1 MKKLPWYF
9 LFVKLYYIMIKDKDT
24 LKYFIPL
31 VLITL
36 AVLSITYS
44 HHNGLIIDC
53 GREAYYPQEILN
65 GKVLYKD
72 LFNIYGPFSY
82 LFNAILYKI
91 LGNNLNTL
99 YMAGSFCAFGIITT
113 LFFIAKRVL
122 SASFGFYIGCFAIAI
137 GIIPVYVFNYVYPYS
152 FGMTYGLLA
161 CLVSIFAFIK
171 FEDKKNILYLSLG
184 TFFAGLAVC
193 CKYEFIAFL
202 LIIPYILLKT
212 KINFKSFLISLFSF
226 LIIPILCF
234 GTLFIE
240 GLRFENLIEAFNITK
255 VMAQTQTLN
264 YFYIHSGIFF
274 HKQTLGLIISTFLVF
289 AILFSIYMAPI
300 LFKNKLTNPAV
311 NLILTYT
318 GICLLFVF
326 KIGSFYDLYAF
337 TPCLLLILIL
347 INYKKLWKDLPLF
360 VLVIGSF
367 LISLKIFWGLILN
380 SYGIYYLPLIILSIF
395 ALYKDKFNQ
404 KEIDYIG
411 FFILVLAILV
421 GFSNCKFYLAKN
433 HTLSTQKGIIYV
445 KEKHYK
451 TTKKLFEYIEKNTK
465 KEDKILILPE
475 GMMINYLT
483 DRKTDDFYNTLL
495 PLYEETFG
503 NEQIINHL
511 KKSMPEYVIFNSWDS
526 SDYYF
531 SIICKDYLFDFCN
544 FVKKNYKE
552 EIKLLGDFSY
562 TIYKKK

>member
-1 MKKLPWYF
+1 MMKNKE
-9 LFVKLYYIMIKDKDT
+9 T

-31 VLITL
+31 IFITL
-36 AVLSITYS
+36 AVLGITYS

-53 GREAYYPQEILN
+53 GREAYYPQEVLN

-82 LFNAILYKI
+82 LFNALLYKI
-91 LGNNLNTL
+91 FGNNLNTL
-99 YMAGSFCAFGIITT
+99 YMAGSVCALGIISTI
-113 LFFIAKRVL
+113 FFIAKRFL
-122 SASFGFYIGCFAIAI
+122 STSFGFYLSCFALAI
-137 GIIPVYVFNYVYPYS
+137 GVVPVYVFNYVYPYS

-161 CLVSIFAFIK
+161 CLVSMLAFTQFA
-171 FEDKKNILYLSLG
+171 DKKNISALCFG
-184 TFFAGLAVC
+184 MFFAGLAVC
-193 CKYEFIAFL
+193 CKYEFVAFL
-202 LIIPYILLKT
+202 LIIPYILFKT
-212 KINFKSFLISLFSF
+212 KPNFKTCIAGIFSLFAM
-226 LIIPILCF
+226 PILCF
-234 GTLFIE
+234 GILFAQ
-240 GLRFENLIEAFNITK
+240 GLRVIDLIDALNIAN
-255 VMAQTQTLN
+255 VMAHTQTLN
-264 YFYIHSGIFF
+264 YFYVHSGIFF
-274 HKQTLGLIISTFLVF
+274 HKQTLGLIILTFLGF
-289 AILFSIYMAPI
+289 MFPFLIYIAPI
-300 LFKNKLTNPAV
+300 MFKNKLTNPVV

-326 KIGSFYDLYAF
+326 KVGSFYDLYAF
-337 TPCLLLILIL
+337 TPCLLLLLVL

-360 VLVIGSF
+360 ILVVGTF

-380 SYGIYYLPLIILSIF
+380 SYGIYYLPLIIIAIF
-395 ALYKDKFNQ
+395 AMFKDKFNL

-411 FFILVLAILV
+411 FFILVLAILIGV
-421 GFSNCKFYLAKN
+421 SNCKFYIAKN
-433 HTLSTQKGIIYV
+433 HTLTTQKGIIYV
-445 KEKHYK
+445 KEKHYQ
-451 TTKKLFEYIEKNTK
+451 TTKKLFEYIEKNTQK
-465 KEDKILILPE
+465 DDKILILPE

-503 NEQIINHL
+503 NEQIIEHF

-552 EIKLLGDFSY
+552 EIKLSGDFSY